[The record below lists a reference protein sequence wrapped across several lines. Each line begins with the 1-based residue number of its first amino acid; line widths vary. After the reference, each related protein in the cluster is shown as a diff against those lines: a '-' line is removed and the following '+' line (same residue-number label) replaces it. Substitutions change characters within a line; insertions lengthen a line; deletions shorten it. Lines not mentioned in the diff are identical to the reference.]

1 MSTNYKTCDKCCYDI
16 LDSDGDV
23 MEHYCFENEVYIDF
37 MNKDNGFKTERKY
50 FKTYEDAHV
59 WALDNFDKFNHDM
72 ISYTEYEK
80 PIKN

>member
-1 MSTNYKTCDKCCYDI
+1 MI
-16 LDSDGDV
+16 
-23 MEHYCFENEVYIDF
+23 NEVYIDF

-50 FKTYEDAHV
+50 FKTYKDAHV

>member
-1 MSTNYKTCDKCCYDI
+1 MEQSRLQEQGSTTQGPGKLRDRA
-16 LDSDGDV
+16 
-23 MEHYCFENEVYIDF
+23 MRNEVYIDF

-50 FKTYEDAHV
+50 FKTYNDAHE
-59 WALDNFDKFNHDM
+59 WAINNFEKFNHDM

>member
-1 MSTNYKTCDKCCYDI
+1 MGAALATEFRSPSSSNGCLSWLAQRI
-16 LDSDGDV
+16 
-23 MEHYCFENEVYIDF
+23 

-50 FKTYEDAHV
+50 FKTYNDAHE
-59 WALDNFDKFNHDM
+59 WAINNFEKFNHDM